1 MDGHTPRTKD
11 QLIELLEYMLTAV
24 RHNDSPEGLIN
35 YVQPLEQDPP
45 CDFMVQA
52 AFRIGNRM
60 GQGGMITVNS
70 IKPAST
76 SIVPSEVTGP

>member
-1 MDGHTPRTKD
+1 MNHVPHTRD

-24 RHNDSPEGLIN
+24 RANDSLEGSISFT
-35 YVQPLEQDPP
+35 QPTEQDPP

-60 GQGGMITVNS
+60 GQGSMILVGL
-70 IKPAST
+70 IEPAST
-76 SIVPSEVTGP
+76 STGPGEQGS